1 MRLPRSGR
9 RIALAVGFAVAL
21 VASGSAFALQKPG
34 RTIVRDGQVRLVA
47 LNQAS
52 FAFMV
57 ARTTKDCDHVELW
70 NTAMKGSWRFGKTG
84 PCVDLGSTGTG
95 ISAVGVSG
103 NRALWIRYTGGNT
116 RDWQLMTAT
125 TTQKAP
131 KQLRLVNQDVD
142 LPTPFVIGD
151 AAGGHGIPY
160 AAGREVVLLGANG
173 AAIFK
178 HSEPARI
185 VEVASGN
192 GPAGAVVAAL
202 RETGQV
208 VMLKPDGSLAW
219 TVGYQPGSVK
229 AIELAPA
236 GLIVQLAE
244 EVQIRTPT
252 GSSAVKLPAGAVMTD
267 FSEGRILYTVSN
279 EIHAFKISNSK
290 DTLLLKSRSGAPA
303 IVATADTHGLG
314 WAQGTTVN
322 FTCGGCLDSA
332 A

>member
-70 NTAMKGSWRFGKTG
+70 NTATKGSWRFGETG

-125 TTQKAP
+125 TTQKTP
-131 KQLRLVNQDVD
+131 KQLRFIEQDVE
-142 LPTPFVIGD
+142 LPSPLPLQF
-151 AAGGHGIPY
+151 A
-160 AAGREVVLLGANG
+160 
-173 AAIFK
+173 K
-178 HSEPARI
+178 HPARVYQVI
-185 VEVASGN
+185 VENAPGDVEQVPDHRVAERVSHGQSL
-192 GPAGAVVAAL
+192 L
-202 RETGQV
+202 RRRQ
-208 VMLKPDGSLAW
+208 DSLAP
-219 TVGYQPGSVK
+219 QDR
-229 AIELAPA
+229 
-236 GLIVQLAE
+236 QL
-244 EVQIRTPT
+244 
-252 GSSAVKLPAGAVMTD
+252 L
-267 FSEGRILYTVSN
+267 
-279 EIHAFKISNSK
+279 
-290 DTLLLKSRSGAPA
+290 
-303 IVATADTHGLG
+303 
-314 WAQGTTVN
+314 
-322 FTCGGCLDSA
+322 
-332 A
+332 